1 MTREEAIEII
11 KRNCINGS
19 LMHEACEIFLPE
31 LFESEDER
39 IRKRI
44 RLCLEEC
51 VHSDIIRD
59 YERSECIAWLERQ
72 KENPKSAVPIPSDC
86 VSDAKWANRVL
97 TNAIVALANSVD
109 YNRSEPSIYSKEIDD
124 LKRLREEIERQKEQ
138 KPDDG
143 PLDDPK
149 FIKGFD
155 TGREVRR
162 IFDEKK
168 PAEWSEEDKKPF
180 KNVLD
185 GLKYAYEDLTN
196 HKSYDSAKDVKDAY
210 YWMVSRFQNLQ
221 PKQEWSEEDKRRVKQ
236 LMYDTFHIR
245 AEYEKRKKEL
255 GESFNDELIKD
266 CDEQIAWLKSLRPDG
281 YKNCNS
287 RWKPS
292 EGQMVALDGCIEHWQ
307 GNTFQKELL
316 ESLYNDLKKLL

>member
-19 LMHEACEIFLPE
+19 LMHEACEILLPE

-59 YERSECIAWLERQ
+59 YERSECIA
-72 KENPKSAVPIPSDC
+72 
-86 VSDAKWANRVL
+86 
-97 TNAIVALANSVD
+97 
-109 YNRSEPSIYSKEIDD
+109 Y
-124 LKRLREEIERQKEQ
+124 LKRQKEQ
-138 KPDDG
+138 KPDDD
-143 PLDDPK
+143 PLDVPK
-149 FIKGFD
+149 FTKGFD
-155 TGREVRR
+155 TGREVQR
-162 IFDEKK
+162 IFDEQK

-221 PKQEWSEEDKRRVKQ
+221 PKQEWSEEDEDFINMLILHFNYMIDKEIKEGGPSVETYKSYR
-236 LMYDTFHIR
+236 
-245 AEYEKRKKEL
+245 EK
-255 GESFNDELIKD
+255 
-266 CDEQIAWLKSLRPDG
+266 LKSLKPRPH
-281 YKNCNS
+281 
-287 RWKPS
+287 WKPS
-292 EGQMVALDGCIEHWQ
+292 EKQMGALLWCCAHLGGADHTVLAELYEHLLYVYLEQ
-307 GNTFQKELL
+307 QK
-316 ESLYNDLKKLL
+316 